1 VALGVMEQKSEK
13 DTSPITQV
21 AVALAAQKATIARRD
36 DLLGRK
42 WPDAASVAERLGVVD
57 SEHLL
62 WARRLRAADEL
73 FGVWSQRSGSYVYPE
88 FQFAQGG
95 LHPQLPKLLR
105 ALRMWV
111 TSDQPENT
119 KPDRGGWERV
129 IWLYQPHPRLSV
141 QALAIEADAAAVVA
155 NPVEVWRRY
164 GALDDTP
171 RAPAEVFAAQSDAVI
186 ALAEALAHQ
195 TLEMPD

>member
-1 VALGVMEQKSEK
+1 MEQKSEK
-13 DTSPITQV
+13 DISPITQV
-21 AVALAAQKATIARRD
+21 TVALAAQKATLARRD
-36 DLLGRK
+36 DLLSRK
-42 WPDAASVAERLGVVD
+42 WPDAASVAERLGVAD

-62 WARRLRAADEL
+62 WASRLRAADEL

-95 LHPQLPKLLR
+95 LHPQLPMLLR

-155 NPVEVWRRY
+155 NPVEAWRRY

-186 ALAEALAHQ
+186 ALAEALAGQ